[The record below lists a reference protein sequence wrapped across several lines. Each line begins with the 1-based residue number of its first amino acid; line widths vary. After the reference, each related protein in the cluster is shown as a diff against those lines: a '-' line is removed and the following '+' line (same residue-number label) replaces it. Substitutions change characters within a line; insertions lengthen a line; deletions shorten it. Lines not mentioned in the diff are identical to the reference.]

1 MFTPNELEAVPEYFS
16 KLFRDLQL
24 NIMSDIVQR
33 LSINQEIT
41 STADWRINRLYELGA
56 SKRQIKKYIKDTLD
70 LSTQEI
76 NHLYMDVI
84 RKGYARNEQL
94 YKTKGKPMIKFENNK
109 PLQQLISAVKKQTG
123 GECKNIT
130 QSLGFAVRQP
140 DNTLKFEPIADY
152 YQRTL
157 DNAEMNILSG
167 AFDYNTVLKRTVKE
181 MTDSGLRT
189 VDYASGW
196 SNRVDVAARRAV
208 MTGFNQVVAHITE
221 ENAEKLGTDYFE
233 VTYHKGARPTHQPW
247 QGRVYSK
254 QELKTVC
261 GYGTVTGLK
270 DANCYHD
277 FHPFFKGISKR
288 IYSDEELDR
297 MNKEENTPKQ
307 YGNKQYTT
315 YEALQRQRRL
325 ETKMRAQR
333 QEIKL
338 LEQGGADE
346 KDILATKSRYN
357 GTSAEYSRFSKAME
371 LPQQRER
378 VTIDGLGNIGA
389 NRVAK
394 LNKTV
399 AKSEKSVIMK
409 AGSDNVALENQR
421 YGRNK
426 STLVNKTYIDSGEYK
441 RKYDNATDNQ
451 AVNKSLYDCAKKALK
466 HRSGTAF
473 EDMYWIDGNSGDVL
487 LSVTDSTDER
497 TIRYTDR
504 IKKVIRSNNSIV
516 TVHTHPSS
524 MPPSI
529 EDFNSCVNNGYKKCF
544 VACHNGKVYGYYSN
558 EIINPK
564 LYNLYIQ
571 KYMNNGF
578 SEVDAQIKTI
588 NKLSQS
594 FDIKFW
600 EVSCDG

>member
-24 NIMSDIVQR
+24 NIMTDIIQR

-56 SKRQIKKYIKDTLD
+56 SKRQIKKHIKDTLD

-94 YKTKGKPMIKFENNK
+94 YKTKGKPMIKFEDNK
-109 PLQQLISAVKKQTG
+109 PLQQLISAVKKQTE

-140 DNTLKFEPIADY
+140 DNTLKFEPIAEY

-157 DNAEMNILSG
+157 DNAAMSISSG

-189 VDYASGW
+189 VDYESGW

-233 VTYHKGARPTHQPW
+233 VTYHMGARPTHQPW

-254 QELKTVC
+254 QELEDVC
-261 GYGTVTGLK
+261 GYGTVSGLK
-270 DANCYHD
+270 GANCYHD
-277 FHPFFKGISKR
+277 FNPFFKGISKR
-288 IYSDEELDR
+288 TYSDEELDR

-307 YGNKQYTT
+307 YGDKHYTT

-338 LEQGGADE
+338 LEDGGADE
-346 KDILATKSRYN
+346 KDILTAKSRYN

-378 VTIDGLGNIGA
+378 VTVDGLGNIGVD
-389 NRVAK
+389 RVVK
-394 LNKTV
+394 SNKTV
-399 AKSEKSVIMK
+399 AKSGESGIIKEQSKKAITEITDSAIEHVPKVDIPGYTREQCTEIQKQHKELLKYSRDKNDNKEVAFVFRKDLSDRTKFFGKDDKLDFGTGLLGKGNDLIVMHNHPRNSSYSLTDLVLFKNYSNVKTLTIAKNNGSVEYITKSKDFDSKKFMLEYDRLYRKIVINDTD
-409 AGSDNVALENQR
+409 SEND
-421 YGRNK
+421 K
-426 STLVNKTYIDSGEYK
+426 FVKTLLNKTKSGVIWSE
-441 RKYDNATDNQ
+441 RK
-451 AVNKSLYDCAKKALK
+451 
-466 HRSGTAF
+466 
-473 EDMYWIDGNSGDVL
+473 
-487 LSVTDSTDER
+487 
-497 TIRYTDR
+497 
-504 IKKVIRSNNSIV
+504 
-516 TVHTHPSS
+516 
-524 MPPSI
+524 
-529 EDFNSCVNNGYKKCF
+529 
-544 VACHNGKVYGYYSN
+544 
-558 EIINPK
+558 
-564 LYNLYIQ
+564 
-571 KYMNNGF
+571 
-578 SEVDAQIKTI
+578 
-588 NKLSQS
+588 
-594 FDIKFW
+594 
-600 EVSCDG
+600 